1 MTKNSLPVDYDVMI
15 VGAGPIGMTLAL
27 DLGLRGINV
36 ILIDSKLEPLRLPK
50 MERSNPRTMEIFRR
64 LGVIDQIRAAGY
76 PAEVPMDVMIVT
88 SMADPPLVQQNYPSV
103 AAAREQIAACNDGSM
118 PREPYQLISQYTL
131 EPLLL
136 AQLKTLA
143 NVTIRFGM
151 EFVKFQQDEEGV
163 KIDATVISSGETESI
178 TARYLV
184 ACDGASSSVRRQLGI
199 KMEGRAQLGTVTNV
213 FFCSDDLYEKA
224 KVPAGRHYCFAGL
237 GAGGG
242 AAGTLIVQDDRKHFA
257 YHTITPPTGDLADE
271 LRRLTGLD
279 IEPEILHAGQWVQ
292 HMMVAERHSEGRV
305 FLAGD
310 ANHIFIPAGGLGMN
324 TGIGDAVNLAWKL
337 AAVLQGWGGPEL
349 LKTYDIERGA
359 VARRNLSAVAHAVE
373 GVAKWRGTPISNEI
387 RLDTPEG
394 VSMREAFRQLAEP
407 LNRRVYEMVG
417 ADLGYVYRSSIVLNE
432 SGEKPPD
439 DHYAY
444 HPTTWPGA
452 HLPHVWLK
460 PGVALYDF
468 LGTGFTLLRLGN
480 PAQDGAPLAKAFK
493 DKKVPFEIIDIDI
506 ASIREVFQRNLILV
520 RPDLHVVWRGNVLPQ
535 NAEQLVDIAIGNIDA
550 ATDL

>member
-1 MTKNSLPVDYDVMI
+1 MGIEMAKNSSSADFEVMI

-27 DLGLRGINV
+27 DLGLRGVNV
-36 ILIDSKLEPLRLPK
+36 VLIDSKLEPLRLPK

-76 PAEVPMDVMIVT
+76 PADVPMDVMIVT
-88 SMADPPLVQQNYPSV
+88 SMAEPPLLQQSYPSV
-103 AAAREQIAACNDGSM
+103 DAARKHIAASTDGST

-136 AQLKTLA
+136 AQLKTFY
-143 NVTIRFGM
+143 NITIRFGM
-151 EFVKFQQDEEGV
+151 EFIKFHQDDDRVEVEAKNTADGQ
-163 KIDATVISSGETESI
+163 AENI

-184 ACDGASSSVRRQLGI
+184 ACDGASSSIRRQLGI

-213 FFCSDDLYEKA
+213 FFRSDDLYEKA
-224 KVPAGRHYCFAGL
+224 KVPPGRHYCFAGL

-257 YHTITPPTGDLADE
+257 YHTVTPPTGDLAE
-271 LRRLTGLD
+271 EIRRLTGLD
-279 IEPEILHAGQWVQ
+279 IQPEILHAGQWVQ
-292 HMMVAERHSEGRV
+292 HMLVAERHSEGRV

-349 LKTYDIERGA
+349 LNSYNTERGA
-359 VARRNLSAVAHAVE
+359 VARRNLSAVSHAVE
-373 GVAKWRGTPISNEI
+373 GVAKWRAMPITNAI

-394 VSMREAFRQLAEP
+394 KTMRETFVKAADP

-417 ADLGYVYRSSIVLNE
+417 ADLGYIYRSAVIFNE
-432 SGEKPPD
+432 SGDPPHD
-439 DHYAY
+439 DSYIY
-444 HPTTWPGA
+444 NPTTWPGA

-460 PGVALYDF
+460 DGVALYDL
-468 LGTGFTLLRLGN
+468 LGTGYTLLRLGN
-480 PAQDGAPLAKAFK
+480 LQQNCAPLEKAFVSK
-493 DKKVPFEIIDIDI
+493 NVPFEIIDINVALI
-506 ASIREVFQRNLILV
+506 GEVFQRDLILV
-520 RPDLHVVWRGNVLPQ
+520 RPDLHVVWRGNTLPS
-535 NAEQLVDIAIGNIDA
+535 NPEYLVKIAIGE
-550 ATDL
+550 TH

>member
-1 MTKNSLPVDYDVMI
+1 MTNNSSPADYDVMI

-27 DLGLRGINV
+27 DLGLRGVNV

-103 AAAREQIAACNDGSM
+103 AAAREQIAACNDGRM

-151 EFVKFQQDEEGV
+151 EFVKFQQDDEGV
-163 KIDATVISSGETESI
+163 EIDATVISSGETESI

-213 FFCSDDLYEKA
+213 FFRSDDLYEKA

-292 HMMVAERHSEGRV
+292 HMMVAERHSEGRI

-349 LKTYDIERGA
+349 LKTYGIERGA

-373 GVAKWRGTPISNEI
+373 GVAKWRGTPITNEI

-394 VSMREAFRQLAEP
+394 VAMREAFRQLAEP

-417 ADLGYVYRSSIVLNE
+417 ADLGYVYRSPVIFNE
-432 SGEKPPD
+432 SGESPSD

-444 HPTTWPGA
+444 NPTTWPGA

-468 LGTGFTLLRLGN
+468 LGAGFTLLRLGN
-480 PAQDGAPLAKAFK
+480 QAQNGAPLAKAFK
-493 DKKVPFEIIDIDI
+493 DKKVPFEIIDIDVP
-506 ASIREVFQRNLILV
+506 SIREVFQRDLILV
-520 RPDLHVVWRGNVLPQ
+520 RPDLHVVWRSNVLPL
-535 NAEQLVDIAIGNIDA
+535 NADQLVDMAIGNIG
-550 ATDL
+550 